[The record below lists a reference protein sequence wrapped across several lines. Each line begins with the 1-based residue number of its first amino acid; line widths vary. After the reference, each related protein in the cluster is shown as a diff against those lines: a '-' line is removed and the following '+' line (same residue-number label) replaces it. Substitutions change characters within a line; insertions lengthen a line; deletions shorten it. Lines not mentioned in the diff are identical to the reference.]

1 MNNNLAPRKNVL
13 ANGVVLVYRNAERRT
28 LRDNDLLDEFGEVT
42 DYLSDYNENLMH
54 LSTRNKDVME
64 LWWDGR
70 LVALRERGKELR
82 KQSLEYKIDKL
93 IKEVYKLKIKIDE
106 NKKGE

>member
-1 MNNNLAPRKNVL
+1 MNNNLIPRKNVL

-54 LSTRNKDVME
+54 ISTRNKDVME

-70 LVALRERGKELR
+70 LVALREQGKELR

-93 IKEVYKLKIKIDE
+93 IKEVHKLKIKIDE

>member
-1 MNNNLAPRKNVL
+1 M
-13 ANGVVLVYRNAERRT
+13 VLVYRNAERRT

-64 LWWDGR
+64 LWWDR
-70 LVALRERGKELR
+70 LTSLRELWKELR

-93 IKEVYKLKIKIDE
+93 IKSL
-106 NKKGE
+106 

>member
-28 LRDNDLLDEFGEVT
+28 LRNNDLIDEFGEVT
-42 DYLSDYNENLMH
+42 DYLSDFNENLMH
-54 LSTRNKDVME
+54 YSSYRSRDVME
-64 LWWDGR
+64 LWWQGN
-70 LVALRERGKELR
+70 LVALRERGNELR

-93 IKEVYKLKIKIDE
+93 TKEIHKLKLKLEGMD
-106 NKKGE
+106 